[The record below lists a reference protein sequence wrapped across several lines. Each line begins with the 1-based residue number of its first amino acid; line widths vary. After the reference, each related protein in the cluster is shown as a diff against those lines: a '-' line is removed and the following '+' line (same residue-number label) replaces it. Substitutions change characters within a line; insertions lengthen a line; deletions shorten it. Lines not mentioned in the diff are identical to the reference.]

1 MPRRRC
7 SRKKGKYMCS
17 KCDRFYSSSQ
27 SLYYHCYQKHRGINN
42 NNNNIEIDGDNI
54 HNNILIEEEYN
65 DDNLEEIS
73 DDDLEEIGALPI
85 NVKLQ
90 EIYKFEDYKVQVKEK
105 STHEVKEISD
115 NEVKEISDNE
125 VKEKPVNEV
134 KENFNNQV
142 KEISNNEV
150 KEKPDNKVK
159 ENTTI
164 KLEDQ
169 NSILKDT
176 LDLINKCLSNNIDI
190 NLKIKINNKT
200 IEIKSD

>member
-7 SRKKGKYMCS
+7 SRKKGKYICD

-27 SLYYHCYQKHRGINN
+27 SLYYHCYQKHRGI

-73 DDDLEEIGALPI
+73 DDDLEAISALPV

-90 EIYKFEDYKVQVKEK
+90 ELYKFDDYKVNVNQSEISNVQVKEN
-105 STHEVKEISD
+105 SD
-115 NEVKEISDNE
+115 
-125 VKEKPVNEV
+125 
-134 KENFNNQV
+134 NQV
-142 KEISNNEV
+142 KEIHVNEEV
-150 KEKPDNKVK
+150 KENSVNKVK
-159 ENTTI
+159 ENPVNKVKENPVNKI
-164 KLEDQ
+164 KENSVNEVKLEEQ

-176 LDLINKCLSNNIDI
+176 LDLINKCISNNIDI